1 MVHPLTREAWKL
13 HDKNN
18 RCHSCKFHDSQGASN
33 ERWNGRQWPLDSRIR
48 LYTHFLI
55 LFRAAWIWMH
65 SYDESMDFSGFR
77 EYAKFFKTILFFFFF
92 MKLFL
97 IFIIKCSSSF
107 FCKSGEK
114 GTGGKFGEGRVQVR
128 LERGIIKIEGVSL
141 NERGLSYSMLSNV
154 NTTLFLLTQII
165 FAARLHVYRR
175 LVIFLSFS

>member
-1 MVHPLTREAWKL
+1 MQIPRFARGLERALKRAAVALGFENPALHPLPDTISSGLNMDAQLR
-13 HDKNN
+13 
-18 RCHSCKFHDSQGASN
+18 RI
-33 ERWNGRQWPLDSRIR
+33 NGFFW
-48 LYTHFLI
+48 I
-55 LFRAAWIWMH
+55 LRVCT
-65 SYDESMDFSGFR
+65 
-77 EYAKFFKTILFFFFF
+77 FKTILFFFFF

-128 LERGIIKIEGVSL
+128 LERGIIKIEDVSL